1 MYNFFMNYRRVFIQ
15 NSYVHLVILAYKRQ
29 NIFTDNI
36 ELLRCAFKNA
46 KKYFKFEILTICVLP
61 NHIHMILKPDNI
73 SEYPRIITSIKYYFS
88 KNINYVGQECP
99 TYGYMNK
106 RERGIFQRRY
116 YEHTI
121 KSEDEFNNHI
131 NYIHFNPVKH
141 GLVNAVKD
149 WEYSSF
155 HQFVKK
161 GLYEVNWGS
170 EADVESIKNLDF
182 G

>member
-1 MYNFFMNYRRVFIQ
+1 MNYRRVFIQ
-15 NSYVHLVILAYKRQ
+15 NSYVHLVILAYNRQ
-29 NIFTDNI
+29 NIFTGNI
-36 ELLRCAFKNA
+36 ELLRRAFKNA
-46 KKYFKFEILTICVLP
+46 HNYFKFEILAICVLP
-61 NHIHMILKPDNI
+61 NHIHMILKPDII

-88 KNINYVGQECP
+88 KNINNVGQECP
-99 TYGYMNK
+99 TYGYTNK

-121 KSEDEFNNHI
+121 KSEDEYNNHI

-155 HQFVKK
+155 HKFVKK
-161 GLYEVNWGS
+161 GFYEENWGS
-170 EADVESIKNLDF
+170 ETDIESIKNLDF
-182 G
+182 E